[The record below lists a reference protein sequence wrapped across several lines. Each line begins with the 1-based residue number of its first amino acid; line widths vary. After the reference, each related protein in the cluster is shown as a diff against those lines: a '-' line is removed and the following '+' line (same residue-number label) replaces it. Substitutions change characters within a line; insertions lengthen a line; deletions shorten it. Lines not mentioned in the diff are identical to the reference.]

1 MSLFSKTK
9 DFFWFLCN
17 KKSPKD
23 ATGKW
28 SFFLHTLFLTNE
40 EQTSKKRQGGFS
52 IKLKPKCKNLVTFEQ
67 KNTTQNHHLV
77 WFCTHPFNYSKQKTY
92 LDQQVKLHLSLM
104 HAYAPDMAINA
115 LLSCT

>member
-1 MSLFSKTK
+1 ME
-9 DFFWFLCN
+9 
-17 KKSPKD
+17 
-23 ATGKW
+23 
-28 SFFLHTLFLTNE
+28 FFLHTLFLTNE

-52 IKLKPKCKNLVTFEQ
+52 IKLKPKCKNSGTFEQ
-67 KNTTQNHHLV
+67 KKKTTHNHHLV
-77 WFCTHPFNYSKQKTY
+77 WFCTHPFNNNYSY